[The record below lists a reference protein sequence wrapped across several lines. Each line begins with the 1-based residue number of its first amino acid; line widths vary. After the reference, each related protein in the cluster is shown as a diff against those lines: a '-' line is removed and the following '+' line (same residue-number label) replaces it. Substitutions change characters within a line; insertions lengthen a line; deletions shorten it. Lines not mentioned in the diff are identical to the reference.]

1 MFRDQVICKIL
12 IISNS
17 KTIRKKFFYEIN
29 QNRVFC
35 AYKKQKP
42 KKKKNLEKKD
52 VPIQL
57 NCTVKSKRVKK
68 NESGNQEQ

>member
-35 AYKKQKP
+35 AYKKQQ
-42 KKKKNLEKKD
+42 KKDLEKKD